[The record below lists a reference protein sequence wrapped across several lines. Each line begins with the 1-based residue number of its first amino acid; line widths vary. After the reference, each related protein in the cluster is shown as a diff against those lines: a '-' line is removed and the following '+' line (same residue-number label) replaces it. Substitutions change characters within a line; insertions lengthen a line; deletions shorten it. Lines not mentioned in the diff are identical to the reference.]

1 MARTEEDPSP
11 KPVRWVGSSR
21 DDLRSFPEAVRN
33 RVGGALWEA
42 QLGRKAPYA
51 KPLKGFGG
59 AGVLE
64 VVDDFDGDTYRAV
77 YTVRFAGVV
86 YVLHA
91 FQKKS
96 RRGIA
101 TPRQEIRL
109 TEERLQRA
117 RKDYEQWQKE
127 EQQKRPR
134 SG

>member
-1 MARTEEDPSP
+1 MARTEADPP
-11 KPVRWVGSSR
+11 PRPVRWVGSSR
-21 DDLRSFPEAVRN
+21 DDLRGFPEAVRN

-77 YTVRFAGVV
+77 YTVRFAGAV

-109 TEERLQRA
+109 IQERLRRA
-117 RKDYEQWQKE
+117 REDYEQWEE
-127 EQQKRPR
+127 EQQEKRPR